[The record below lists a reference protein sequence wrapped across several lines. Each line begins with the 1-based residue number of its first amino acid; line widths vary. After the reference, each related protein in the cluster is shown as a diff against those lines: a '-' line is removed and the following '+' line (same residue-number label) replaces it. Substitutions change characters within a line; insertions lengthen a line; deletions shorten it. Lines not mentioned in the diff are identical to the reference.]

1 LAPAGHDGFEL
12 YGFDH
17 RGGKMK
23 RRGFLGVAGAALV
36 LPLRGIA
43 DAICNPSLVHLFHH
57 GRQFIQARGN
67 GLKSP
72 SLGSYFVNWYGHSSF
87 LIQSGSQTKIVADP
101 NFNVTPGIQADAVT
115 VSNDHFTHNNTG
127 AVTGNPVILR
137 GITFKQTW
145 NPIRTSVKDITI
157 VNIPSQR
164 SENWGAIANSIFV
177 YEMGS
182 LCLAHLGNIGHLL
195 TPEQVKVL
203 QHVDVVMMPID
214 AMTNLGFD
222 DIVKVI
228 EQVKPPI
235 VIPMHYDVA
244 RQAELFA
251 AFAQEHYPVKRI
263 TQSQLILNRGML
275 PKSTEIYVLAHPRPV
290 GFSE

>member
-1 LAPAGHDGFEL
+1 
-12 YGFDH
+12 
-17 RGGKMK
+17 MK
-23 RRGFLGVAGAALV
+23 RRGFVGLLAAALL
-36 LPLRGIA
+36 LPIRSIA
-43 DAICNPSLVHLFHH
+43 QAFCNPSLVNLFEQ
-57 GRQFIQARGN
+57 GKKLVQARPGR
-67 GLKSP
+67 GP
-72 SLGSYFVNWYGHSSF
+72 SLGRFFIQWYGHSSF
-87 LIQSGSQTKIVADP
+87 LIHSGSQTKIVADP

-145 NPIRTSVKDITI
+145 NPIRTTIKDIAI

-164 SENWGAIANSIFV
+164 GVSWGGVANSIFI

-182 LCLAHLGNIGHLL
+182 LCIAHLGNIGHLL
-195 TPEQVKVL
+195 TPEQEKVM
-203 QHVDVVMMPID
+203 QRIDVMMIPID

-222 DIVKVI
+222 DIVKVV

-244 RQAELFA
+244 RQGELFA
-251 AFAQEHYPVKRI
+251 VFAKEHYPIRKI
-263 TQSQLILNRGML
+263 ADSQLTLHRAML
-275 PKSTEIYVLAHPRPV
+275 PKATEIFVLRHPRPAAF
-290 GFSE
+290 GD

>member
-1 LAPAGHDGFEL
+1 
-12 YGFDH
+12 
-17 RGGKMK
+17 MK
-23 RRGFLGVAGAALV
+23 RRNFVGLLGAAL
-36 LPLRGIA
+36 LLALRGIA
-43 DAICNPSLVHLFHH
+43 EALCNPSLVRLFQQ
-57 GRQFIQARGN
+57 GKQLVQARGR
-67 GLKSP
+67 GVKSP
-72 SLGSYFVNWYGHSSF
+72 SLGSFFVQWYGHSSF
-87 LIQSGSQTKIVADP
+87 LIHSGSETKVVADP

-127 AVTGNPVILR
+127 AVTGNPIILR

-145 NPIRTSVKDITI
+145 NPIRTNVKDITI

-164 SENWGAIANSIFV
+164 SAGWGAIANSIFV

-203 QHVDVVMMPID
+203 QRVDVMMVPID
-214 AMTNLGFD
+214 AMTNLGFE
-222 DIVKVI
+222 DIMKVI
-228 EQVKPPI
+228 DQVKPPI

-251 AFAQEHYPVKRI
+251 TFAKEHYPIKKI
-263 TQSQLILNRGML
+263 SGSQLTLSRAML
-275 PKSTEIYVLAHPRPV
+275 PKTTEILVLAHPRPV
-290 GFSE
+290 SF